1 MDPKGLPL
9 IISSAVVTGLAVAAT
24 SAPADFARTRFMTSK
39 DPVYK
44 RCACRDFCVFS
55 LYSGPALM
63 NPFYPP
69 HHLSTAGLT

>member
-44 RCACRDFCVFS
+44 RCAHAVTTVCFLCTV
-55 LYSGPALM
+55 
-63 NPFYPP
+63 
-69 HHLSTAGLT
+69 GLR

>member
-9 IISSAVVTGLAVAAT
+9 IISSAVVTGLAVAAS

-44 RCACRDFCVFS
+44 RCACR
-55 LYSGPALM
+55 Y
-63 NPFYPP
+63 
-69 HHLSTAGLT
+69 

>member
-44 RCACRDFCVFS
+44 RCARRDYWVFS
-55 LYSGPALM
+55 LFGKML
-63 NPFYPP
+63 
-69 HHLSTAGLT
+69 